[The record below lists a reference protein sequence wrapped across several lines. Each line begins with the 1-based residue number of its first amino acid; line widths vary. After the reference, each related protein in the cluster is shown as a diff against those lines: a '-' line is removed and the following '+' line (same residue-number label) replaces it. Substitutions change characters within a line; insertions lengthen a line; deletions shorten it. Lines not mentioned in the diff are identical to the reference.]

1 MPTTKELRVKQTEDM
16 LGQFARSYEA
26 LSWSKQR
33 IGEYRNYQL
42 RKLLQYAKTHS
53 PWYQKHLASIN
64 LELFTEEQLPEIPVM
79 DKKTLME
86 NWDEIVTDTRL
97 SLGMV
102 EEHIHKMKDDGET
115 LYLLDEYHVLA
126 TSGSSGKRAIYV
138 YNWNEWNTYYL
149 HSVRYA
155 PRQPIPHRANQG
167 ATKLKVAMILIPN
180 TVYAMYSLIKTFQH
194 DHIEQFLI
202 SITQPTDQIISE
214 LNKIQPD
221 YLLGTP
227 TTIARICHEPYVS
240 RLKIDPVLVSLSGE
254 PLFMPIRQL
263 IEKAWPNARINNAY
277 GCSEG
282 LAGINCGVNSREM
295 HLNDDGCILE
305 PVDAQDKPVPLGV
318 IPQKMY
324 LTNLYFYTL
333 PLIRYEFFDQLL
345 FLDKTCVCGVNHQLI
360 AEPEGRPE
368 YDFTYS
374 ENVFVHHLAFVTPL
388 LLEKNIQEYQV
399 VQTEKGA
406 HIRVMTTGLIN
417 QQQISQSIGN
427 SLKQAGLEN
436 PEITF
441 AEVTEFEYLSSGKL
455 RRFLKLR

>member
-1 MPTTKELRVKQTEDM
+1 MPTTYELRIKQTEDM
-16 LGQFARSYEA
+16 LGQFERSYEA

-33 IGEYRNYQL
+33 ISEHRNYQL
-42 RKLLQYAKTHS
+42 RKLLHYAKKHS
-53 PWYQKHLASIN
+53 PWYQKQLAHIN
-64 LELFTEEQLPEIPVM
+64 LELFTEERLPEIPAM
-79 DKKTLME
+79 DKKTLMD
-86 NWDEIVTDTRL
+86 NWDEIVTDKRL
-97 SLGMV
+97 SLKLV
-102 EEHIHKMKDDGET
+102 EDHIDKMKDDGET

-138 YNWNEWNTYYL
+138 YNWDEWNTYYL

-155 PRQPIPHRANQG
+155 SRQPIPRRANQD
-167 ATKLKVAMILIPN
+167 AKKLKMAMILISN
-180 TVYAMYSLIKTFQH
+180 TVYAMYSMIKTFQH
-194 DHIEQFLI
+194 DHVEQFHI
-202 SITQPTDQIISE
+202 SITQPTEQIINE
-214 LNKIQPD
+214 LNTIQPD

-227 TTIARICHEPYVS
+227 TTIARICHEPYVN
-240 RLKIDPVLVSLSGE
+240 RLKIDPVLVSVSGE
-254 PLFMPIRQL
+254 PLFTPIRQL

-282 LAGINCGVNSREM
+282 LAGSNCGVNSREM
-295 HLNDDGCILE
+295 HLNEDGCILE
-305 PVDAQDKPVPLGV
+305 PVDAEEQRVPLGV

-345 FLDKTCVCGVNHQLI
+345 FLDKPCICGSNHQLI

-368 YDFTYS
+368 YDFMYPG
-374 ENVFVHHLAFVTPL
+374 NVFVHHLAFVTPL

-406 HIRVMTTGLIN
+406 HVRVMTTGLIN
-417 QQQISQSIGN
+417 KQLISQSIGH
-427 SLKQAGLEN
+427 SLKQAGLER
-436 PEITF
+436 PEISF
-441 AEVTEFEYLSSGKL
+441 EEVTEFEYLSSGKL